1 MLSVLAKRSAR
12 LLAGA
17 AVAAAVVGGPAAVSQ
32 AAAAPAAVPLA
43 GEPEPG
49 LVQLDPSE
57 EPEESEESGKG
68 SGGGRSADAE
78 ESADVELNTTADGE
92 ASATGDGAEVPLLPS
107 DVDLL
112 IKARLAGLWEM
123 PAGQMAQEKGNS
135 ERVREIGKLIADQH
149 VRLDALT
156 VNAANQVG
164 VELPTEPTNE
174 QKLWLREMEEAS
186 GEQFDLV
193 FVERLR
199 QAHGAIY
206 PAIADVRVGTRNAA
220 VRKLAQQA
228 EGFVSN
234 HLSYLESTELVNFNN
249 MPEPATPNLN
259 PVITGTGPLD
269 AAAARAAA
277 GGIDLTVIY
286 AILLTCLVAGAI
298 GTARFLRPR
307 WGVGRRLDRAAV
319 AMPTRVERPTPISGP
334 GGPRGTTPTSVNVTG
349 SEDSPAYP
357 RPLAR
362 PRS

>member
-78 ESADVELNTTADGE
+78 ESADVELNTTAEGDG
-92 ASATGDGAEVPLLPS
+92 SATGDGAEVPLLPS

-112 IKARLAGLWEM
+112 VKARLAGLWEM
-123 PAGQMAQEKGNS
+123 PAGQMAQEKGSS

-206 PAIADVRVGTRNAA
+206 PAIADVRVGTRNEA

-234 HLSYLESTELVNFNN
+234 HLSYLESTQLVNYNEL
-249 MPEPATPNLN
+249 PEPATPVGN
-259 PVITGTGPLD
+259 PVYSGTGPLD
-269 AAAARAAA
+269 AAAVRAAA
-277 GGIDLTVIY
+277 GGVDLTVIY

-298 GTARFLRPR
+298 GVARFLRPR
-307 WGVGRRLDRAAV
+307 WGVGRRDDRAAV
-319 AMPTRVERPTPISGP
+319 AMPTRVERPTPITGP
-334 GGPRGTTPTSVNVTG
+334 GGPRGTRPVNVAG
-349 SEDSPAYP
+349 PEDSPAYP